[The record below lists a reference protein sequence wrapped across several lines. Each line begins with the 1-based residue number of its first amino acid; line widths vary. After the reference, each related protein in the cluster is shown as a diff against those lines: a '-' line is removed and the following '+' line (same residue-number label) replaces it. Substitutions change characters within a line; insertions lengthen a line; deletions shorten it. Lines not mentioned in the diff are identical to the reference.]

1 MKLIFALGAL
11 KNYVDRK
18 RWVGGKSNVH
28 VHKVKTSFTVL
39 AKRNVT
45 SAVLLSKS
53 SNFRWV

>member
-28 VHKVKTSFTVL
+28 VHKVKT
-39 AKRNVT
+39 
-45 SAVLLSKS
+45 LLIYFICLRGVGGQKALK
-53 SNFRWV
+53 FCLRM